1 MARPGVPHPGVPWPG
16 VGGMVN
22 AGVSENC
29 SLIRRVGRDTA
40 GGLHSCAE
48 AAPAPTLGDGSS
60 PAPPWTE
67 PGVRAEGG
75 GAEGGGTGWGPGR
88 GSAVGIPGG
97 RRGDGLGG
105 PPAHPSP
112 PHMATGRL
120 CSGGCPCPERVCVFM
135 RACLWGPAP
144 IPSHPL
150 RVGTEASQR
159 GRGRGLTTEAP
170 GGRRAP
176 RLTRRLPRPPCSRR
190 PWISAGFLGSSAP
203 PVCSALGRKRG
214 PGLGPLGYVLSYPV
228 LSAPLGAVCPH
239 GRSFSS
245 RALFR

>member
-1 MARPGVPHPGVPWPG
+1 MRKRHLHP
-16 VGGMVN
+16 
-22 AGVSENC
+22 
-29 SLIRRVGRDTA
+29 
-40 GGLHSCAE
+40 
-48 AAPAPTLGDGSS
+48 
-60 PAPPWTE
+60 
-67 PGVRAEGG
+67 
-75 GAEGGGTGWGPGR
+75 
-88 GSAVGIPGG
+88 
-97 RRGDGLGG
+97 
-105 PPAHPSP
+105 
-112 PHMATGRL
+112 
-120 CSGGCPCPERVCVFM
+120 
-135 RACLWGPAP
+135 
-144 IPSHPL
+144 PL
-150 RVGTEASQR
+150 GTEAPQR
-159 GRGRGLTTEAP
+159 RRGQSLGSVLKAEGQREGARGGGRAGAQLWASRGADGEMASGGPRPTPPHPTWPRGGCAVGAALVQSVCVCSREHACGVLPPSPLTPGGWEQRLHSGGRGRGLTTEAP